1 MEPVRIGVVG
11 VGNISGIYLQNLA
24 AFEGTEVVAVADL
37 DVDRAK
43 SVADDKGIGKAL
55 SVDALLADSDVE
67 LVLNLTIPGA
77 HGPVALQA
85 LEAGKH
91 IYNEKPLSTDRLVA
105 KQVVDLAA
113 AKGLKVGCAP
123 DTFLGSGLQTARKA
137 IDDGLIGEIIGARG
151 FFLARGPEPWHP
163 NPEFFYKPG
172 GGPMLDMGPYY
183 VTALVHLIGGIR
195 RVSGSARASYPQ
207 RPIPLS
213 NEGFYNRDDQAAY
226 RESGYNIEVET
237 PTHFAAVFDFD
248 NGAIGDF
255 STSFDVYHVWSQ
267 QPITIYGSEGTMRV
281 PDPNTFGG
289 DVEVIRHDESD
300 WRKVDPVH
308 AFRENSRGLGVL
320 DMATAIRNGN
330 GHRASGNLA
339 YHVLDAMLAVEESS
353 SQNRHILLDSSVAR
367 PAALSVDEYRDPV
380 LS

>member
-11 VGNISGIYLQNLA
+11 VGNISGIYLKNLA
-24 AFEGTEVVAVADL
+24 AFDGTEVVAVADL
-37 DVDRAK
+37 DQNRAQA
-43 SVADDKGIGKAL
+43 VAQERGIGKAL
-55 SVDALLADSDVE
+55 SVEALLADPEVE

-77 HGPVALQA
+77 HGPVALDA
-85 LEAGKH
+85 LQAGKH
-91 IYNEKPLSTDRLVA
+91 VYNEKPLSTDRNVA
-105 KQVVDLAA
+105 RQVVDLAA
-113 AKGLKVGCAP
+113 SKGLKVGCAP

-137 IDDGLIGEIIGARG
+137 IDDGLIGEVIGARG

-183 VTALVHLIGGIR
+183 ITALVHLIGGIR
-195 RVSGSARASYPQ
+195 RVSGSARASYTQ
-207 RPIPLS
+207 RPIPLT
-213 NEGFYNRDDQAAY
+213 NEGFYSRADQAQY
-226 RESGYNIEVET
+226 REQGYQIEVET

-289 DVEVIRHDESD
+289 DVDVIRHDESE
-300 WRKVDPVH
+300 WRTLDPIH
-308 AFRENSRGLGVL
+308 AFRDNSRGLGVL
-320 DMATAIRNGN
+320 DMARAIRQG
-330 GHRASGNLA
+330 GDFRASGALA
-339 YHVLDAMLAVEESS
+339 YHVLDTMLAVEESS
-353 SQNRHILLDSSVAR
+353 NQNRHILLDSNVSR
-367 PAALSVDEYRDPV
+367 PAALGATEYRDPAA
-380 LS
+380 